1 MLNKHWIN
9 EFCQMPKLNISNLH
23 LEFKLPCR
31 TTRVLNSSLLL
42 FLVFLCS
49 QSVYSAEP
57 EEIDQ
62 VRENRV
68 PGGIA
73 IIPISKAHTMETPYV
88 TYKHRRTVVID
99 GSFIWYAIVGIPL
112 TASPGEHSILIER
125 SNNKP
130 RTITFTVKPKEY
142 EAQHITLKDKRKVN
156 PYKKDLVRIKKEK
169 KQISDA
175 FLLWTATVPET
186 TLFTLPVSGRLSS
199 PFGLR
204 RFFNKQARKP
214 HSGVDIAAP
223 KGTELKAPASG
234 TIITTGE
241 FFFNGKSVFID
252 HGMGLITMYCHM
264 DNITVKHGQKIKQG
278 ESFGTIGMTG
288 RATGP
293 HVHWSVSLNNTRVD
307 PNLFFAQGITTELS
321 K

>member
-9 EFCQMPKLNISNLH
+9 ERCQMPKLNISNLQIR
-23 LEFKLPCR
+23 FKLSCR
-31 TTRVLNSSLLL
+31 TIRMLNRSLLL
-42 FLVFLCS
+42 FLVLLYS
-49 QSVYSAEP
+49 QSVYSAES
-57 EEIDQ
+57 EIDQ

-73 IIPISKAHTMETPYV
+73 IIPISKAHTMVTPYV
-88 TYKHRRTVVID
+88 TYKHRRTLVID
-99 GSFIWYAIVGIPL
+99 GNFIWYAIVGIPL
-112 TASPGEHSILIER
+112 SASPGEHSILIER
-125 SNNKP
+125 ENNKP

-142 EAQHITLKDKRKVN
+142 KTQHITLKDKRKVN
-156 PYKKDLVRIKKEK
+156 PYKKDLVRINKEK

-175 FLLWTATVPET
+175 FLLWTATVPEKM
-186 TLFTLPVSGRLSS
+186 LFTLPVSGRLSS

-214 HSGVDIAAP
+214 HSGIDIAAP
-223 KGTELKAPASG
+223 KGTELKAPSSG
-234 TIITTGE
+234 TIVTTGE
-241 FFFNGKSVFID
+241 YFFNGKSVFIN
-252 HGMGLITMYCHM
+252 HGMGLISMFCHM
-264 DNITVKHGQKIKQG
+264 DNIAVKEGQKIKQG
-278 ESFGTIGMTG
+278 ETFGTIGMTG

-307 PNLFFAQGITTELS
+307 PNLFFPQGITAELS